1 MAARDI
7 LKLLNNRRNRG
18 EKVKSFYPGGRIEY
32 VNDVAGLSPDF
43 VQAFADYLNTPVEQ
57 RPGPGSE
64 GIGSSYGYYADP
76 EEAYQAAVESLTTQ
90 ITGGAPQLY
99 GTENIADADLRG
111 GATAQSILKD
121 LGIEDYKNY
130 VPPENAGVDAVI
142 DTTRAEGGAGS
153 GSDVKN
159 TGFVDTT
166 TDPPEVEYEVGTMG
180 NIGSILKGASLI
192 GDIGSLITAGDRQ
205 EETVKAF
212 EDAADVAG
220 DPSVVDPSARNL
232 AYLQA
237 RGDDSERASTLATLI
252 QQGVNPAQAAQII
265 QKQKDAAL
273 TQLINAEQSY
283 QQQVFTAKERGRQ
296 RRLQF
301 DMMATQAGLPIDY
314 WGQAGQ
320 IVSKA
325 GDLALGLEGLYN
337 PAPEVKTEKDE
348 KAQGGTF
355 KTGGAFSHETNP
367 LTLVTKD
374 GEIAKDTKGR
384 TMELTGQEYVVPE
397 NKVDAIQSLPPDEA
411 LKAYNRMF
419 NEFDKQA

>member
-7 LKLLNNRRNRG
+7 LKQLNNRRNRG
-18 EKVKSFYPGGRIEY
+18 EKVKSFQPGGRMNI
-32 VNDVAGLSPDF
+32 NDVSGLSQDYID
-43 VQAFADYLNTPVEQ
+43 ALAKYLNTPIENRAVDME
-57 RPGPGSE
+57 
-64 GIGSSYGYYADP
+64 SYGYYENL
-76 EEAYQAAVESLTTQ
+76 EEAQAAALESLTNQLTS
-90 ITGGAPQLY
+90 GGAEKLY
-99 GTENIADADLRG
+99 GTENIEDIDSRG
-111 GATAQSILKD
+111 SATAQLILKD
-121 LGIEDYKNY
+121 LGIEGYQDYEL
-130 VPPENAGVDAVI
+130 PVI
-142 DTTRAEGGAGS
+142 TPVNDGS
-153 GSDVKN
+153 GQVKGNRLGGKKN
-159 TGFVDTT
+159 TIVDDETT
-166 TDPPEVEYEVGTMG
+166 KTVLDYEVGTMG
-180 NIGSILKGASLI
+180 NVGSILKGASLI

-273 TQLINAEQSY
+273 TQLLASEQQY

-320 IVSKA
+320 IVSKS

-337 PAPEVKTEKDE
+337 PAPETNTDKKE
-348 KAQGGTF
+348 QGGTF
-355 KTGGAFSHETNP
+355 KTGGAFSHDTNP
-367 LTLVTKD
+367 LTLVTKS
-374 GEIAKDTKGR
+374 GEVAKDTQGR

-397 NKVDAIQSLPPDEA
+397 NKVDAIQKLSPDEA

>member
-18 EKVKSFYPGGRIEY
+18 EKVKSFQPGGRIEY
-32 VNDVAGLSPDF
+32 VGDVPGLSPDF
-43 VQAFADYLNTPVEQ
+43 VQAFADYLNTPVED
-57 RPGPGSE
+57 RPDPGNS
-64 GIGSSYGYYADP
+64 GIGGSYVYYENP
-76 EEAYQAAVESLTTQ
+76 EDAYQAAVESLTTQ

-99 GTENIADADLRG
+99 GTENISDADLRG
-111 GATAQSILKD
+111 SVTTQSILKD
-121 LGIEDYKNY
+121 LGIEEYKDYEAP
-130 VPPENAGVDAVI
+130 VVTDVI
-142 DTTRAEGGAGS
+142 DTTGAEGGAGS
-153 GSDVKN
+153 GSNVKN
-159 TGFVDTT
+159 TNFVDPTKGT
-166 TDPPEVEYEVGTMG
+166 QEVEYEVGTMG
-180 NIGSILKGASLI
+180 DIGSILKGASLI

-337 PAPEVKTEKDE
+337 PAPEVKTDK

>member
-18 EKVKSFYPGGRIEY
+18 EKVKSFQPGGRIEY
-32 VNDVAGLSPDF
+32 VNDVAGLSPDI
-43 VQAFADYLNTPVEQ
+43 VQAFADYLNTPVED
-57 RPGPGSE
+57 RPGLGNE
-64 GIGSSYGYYADP
+64 GIGSSYLYYQDP
-76 EEAYQAAVESLTTQ
+76 EEAYQAAVDSLTLQ
-90 ITGGAPQLY
+90 ITGEGPEFY
-99 GTENIADADLRG
+99 GTEDIADADLRG
-111 GATAQSILKD
+111 GATAQIILRD
-121 LGIEDYKNY
+121 LGIEDYKDY

-142 DTTRAEGGAGS
+142 DTNKKNDGAGS
-153 GSDVKN
+153 GKS
-159 TGFVDTT
+159 TTIVDLESN
-166 TDPPEVEYEVGTMG
+166 PPEVEYEVGKMG

-205 EETVKAF
+205 EKTVKAF

-273 TQLINAEQSY
+273 TQLINSEQAY

-296 RRLQF
+296 RRMQF

-337 PAPEVKTEKDE
+337 PAPEVKTDK

>member
-7 LKLLNNRRNRG
+7 LKQLNNRRNRG
-18 EKVKSFYPGGRIEY
+18 EKVKSFQPGGRIQY
-32 VNDVAGLSPDF
+32 VNDIAGLHPEY
-43 VQAFADYLNTPVEQ
+43 VQALADYLSTPIEERAVDME
-57 RPGPGSE
+57 
-64 GIGSSYGYYADP
+64 SYGYYENPDD
-76 EEAYQAAVESLTTQ
+76 AYQAAIESLTNQ
-90 ITGGAPQLY
+90 LTGGAPKLLE
-99 GTENIADADLRG
+99 TENIVDEDLRG
-111 GATAQSILKD
+111 SATAQLILKD
-121 LGIEDYKNY
+121 LGIEEYKDY
-130 VPPENAGVDAVI
+130 VAPENAGVDAEI
-142 DTTRAEGGAGS
+142 NPNGAKGGAGTS
-153 GSDVKN
+153 TSI
-159 TGFVDTT
+159 VDLESN
-166 TDPPEVEYEVGTMG
+166 PGEVEYEVGKMG
-180 NIGSILKGASLI
+180 DIGSILKGASLI

-273 TQLINAEQSY
+273 TQLINSEQAY

-296 RRLQF
+296 RRMQF

-337 PAPEVKTEKDE
+337 PAPEVKTDK

>member
-18 EKVKSFYPGGRIEY
+18 EKVKSFQPGGRIEY

-43 VQAFADYLNTPVEQ
+43 VQAFADYLNTPVDQ
-57 RPGPGSE
+57 RPGPGGE
-64 GIGSSYGYYADP
+64 GLGSSYVYYEDP
-76 EEAYQAAVESLTTQ
+76 EEAYQAAVDSLTAQ
-90 ITGGAPQLY
+90 ITGGAPELY

-111 GATAQSILKD
+111 SVTTQSILKD
-121 LGIEDYKNY
+121 LGVEGYEDYEAP
-130 VPPENAGVDAVI
+130 VVTDVI
-142 DTTRAEGGAGS
+142 DTTKKNDGAGS
-153 GSDVKN
+153 GTSTTIVDLKN
-159 TGFVDTT
+159 K
-166 TDPPEVEYEVGTMG
+166 PPEVEYEVGKMG
-180 NIGSILKGASLI
+180 DIGSILKGASLI

-337 PAPEVKTEKDE
+337 PAPEVKTDKTDK